1 MRSGSSKKTY
11 PSGHGG
17 GTGGS
22 GVAGIVVG
30 VLAVAAGL
38 DGPAGDVEGGVVSE
52 DGGDG
57 AGCGDAGPGSEGGV
71 GVDVVVVGVVFA
83 GGSCSNVVDREEF
96 SRASSE

>member
-1 MRSGSSKKTY
+1 MRSGSCEKTY

-17 GTGGS
+17 GAGGS
-22 GVAGIVVG
+22 GVAGIVVSFPE
-30 VLAVAAGL
+30 VAAGL
-38 DGPAGDVEGGVVSE
+38 GGPAGDVEGGVVGE

-57 AGCGDAGPGSEGGV
+57 AGCNDAGPGGEGGV
-71 GVDVVVVGVVFA
+71 GVDVIVVGVVFA